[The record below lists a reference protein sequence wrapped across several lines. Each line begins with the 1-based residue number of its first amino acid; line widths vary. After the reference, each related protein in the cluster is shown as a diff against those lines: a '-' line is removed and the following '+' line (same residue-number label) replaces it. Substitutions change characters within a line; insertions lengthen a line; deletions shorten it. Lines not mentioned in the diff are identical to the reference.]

1 MKLKKK
7 ICIIGLGYVGLP
19 LAVAFAK
26 KYQIIGYD
34 IDKTRIKDLKL
45 FKDRTHEVKSKSLK
59 SIKSNISFTSDI
71 NKAKDCNIYIV
82 TVPTPI
88 DKANRPDLNPLKDA
102 SNLIGTVLK
111 KKDIVIYES
120 TVYPGV
126 TRDICVPILEKF
138 SGLTFNKDFFCG
150 YSPERISPGDEEHS
164 VTTTIK
170 ITSGSTKEIATQIDK
185 LYKEIIFAGTYL
197 TSSIEVAE
205 AAKAIENTQR
215 DVNIALINELAVMF
229 DHLGINTKEV
239 IEAASTKWNFI
250 KLFPGLVG
258 GHCIGV
264 DPYYL
269 TYKSEEVGYK
279 PNLILTARHINNG
292 MSKFIADK
300 TIKEMIKKGITIKNS
315 KILILGFTFKENCS
329 DTRNTRV
336 SNLIRELK
344 EFGALIDVYDP
355 FISTKE
361 KKSNYRIILD
371 PLKSKKKYDAIIVA
385 VSHKQFLS
393 YTSKDYSNLLR
404 SQKVIID
411 IKSIVKKPTWRL

>member
-1 MKLKKK
+1 MEF
-7 ICIIGLGYVGLP
+7 Y
-19 LAVAFAK
+19 
-26 KYQIIGYD
+26 
-34 IDKTRIKDLKL
+34 KT
-45 FKDRTHEVKSKSLK
+45 
-59 SIKSNISFTSDI
+59 IS
-71 NKAKDCNIYIV
+71 
-82 TVPTPI
+82 
-88 DKANRPDLNPLKDA
+88 
-102 SNLIGTVLK
+102 
-111 KKDIVIYES
+111 
-120 TVYPGV
+120 
-126 TRDICVPILEKF
+126 
-138 SGLTFNKDFFCG
+138 
-150 YSPERISPGDEEHS
+150 
-164 VTTTIK
+164 
-170 ITSGSTKEIATQIDK
+170 
-185 LYKEIIFAGTYL
+185 
-197 TSSIEVAE
+197 
-205 AAKAIENTQR
+205 
-215 DVNIALINELAVMF
+215 
-229 DHLGINTKEV
+229 
-239 IEAASTKWNFI
+239 
-250 KLFPGLVG
+250 GLVG